1 MTWKNDRAAA
11 SAWTHPRLLQH
22 DLDHSASGEESY
34 KMQLQNITTRL
45 IATGAKLQYA
55 LTTPFMP
62 LTTTGNFVVDEL
74 NAIASDIMAAHNIP
88 IVDLH
93 TLVTDHCGTV
103 SLLWMHIHRTSLHR
117 TPTLFATPPP
127 HRSTRTA
134 TGAACTRAA
143 TTTTALARRPRASL
157 WPKPSASGSSRRSEL
172 ELEASCSVSTNTSA

>member
-127 HRSTRTA
+127 PQIYEDCDWCRVHPCSYHYNGIGETA
-134 TGAACTRAA
+134 QGKFVA
-143 TTTTALARRPRASL
+143 
-157 WPKPSASGSSRRSEL
+157 
-172 ELEASCSVSTNTSA
+172 EAFRQRLQQEE